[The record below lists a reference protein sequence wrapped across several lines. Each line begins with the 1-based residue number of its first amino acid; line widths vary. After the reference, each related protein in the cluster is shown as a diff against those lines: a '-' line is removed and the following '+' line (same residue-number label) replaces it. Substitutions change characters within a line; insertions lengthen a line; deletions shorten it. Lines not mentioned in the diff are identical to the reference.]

1 MGSSGAS
8 RLDRRP
14 SMILVSGCDGQARE
28 ELLDHFRKFGELLE
42 NQEEEV
48 GRVGLFWLY

>member
-1 MGSSGAS
+1 
-8 RLDRRP
+8 
-14 SMILVSGCDGQARE
+14 MILVSGCDGQARE